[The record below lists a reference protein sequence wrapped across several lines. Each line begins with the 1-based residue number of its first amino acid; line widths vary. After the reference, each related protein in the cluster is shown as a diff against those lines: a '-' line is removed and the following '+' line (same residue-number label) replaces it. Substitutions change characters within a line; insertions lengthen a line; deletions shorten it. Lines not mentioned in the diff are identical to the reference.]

1 MDINVPR
8 YKRKI
13 LMIVLD
19 LIKHLNY
26 QTNILFKI
34 ICTIRFKN
42 A

>member
-26 QTNILFKI
+26 QNKYI
-34 ICTIRFKN
+34 I
-42 A
+42 

>member
-19 LIKHLNY
+19 FQNIK
-26 QTNILFKI
+26 TNILFKI
-34 ICTIRFKN
+34 ICTIRLN